1 MSTCGSWSGAEKG
14 WTCVVAFSSA
24 GLASSVAEVACT
36 CCDFNCESR
45 VPSLLLWVG
54 AFESEVSRPAA
65 ATARPRRRAGSV
77 LSVSIEAELG
87 RD

>member
-1 MSTCGSWSGAEKG
+1 MSTCGSWSGAEEG
-14 WTCVVAFSSA
+14 WTCVVAFSNA

-36 CCDFNCESR
+36 CCGFDCESG

-54 AFESEVSRPAA
+54 AFESEVSRLAA

-77 LSVSIEAELG
+77 LSVFIEVEWG
-87 RD
+87 